1 MEFRK
6 RWMGLLLAAALGI
19 SCLAGCSQPA
29 AGTTDAAGTNES
41 TAAVANDAAGADES
55 TAAATS
61 AAAEGEGM
69 FTPGTYEGE
78 GKGNNGPIK
87 VSVTFTADSIEK
99 VEIVEHGESAGISD
113 AAIER
118 IPQAIVENQSL
129 AVDTVSAATNSSKGI
144 IEAVSA
150 CVTAAGA
157 DPQALMQKT
166 QDTKEATER
175 DENCGILVIGAGGAG
190 LTAALSAIQ
199 SGAGDV
205 VVIEKQAMFAGASSV
220 AGGLAGG
227 CSKLQRSFGITEDTP
242 EQIFADLMKGGQAN
256 QEDLVRLWAGEMGP
270 TLDWLIENGVPI
282 ESQFS
287 NFPEHTYQRSFMV
300 TGGSG
305 EMLKV
310 LAEDVKAAG
319 GRIDMETKATALLT
333 EDGAVTGAVAE
344 DAQGNT
350 VRYHAEKVV
359 LATGGFGA
367 NTDMLSE
374 DLSVA
379 LFYGVASSTG
389 EGILMAQEAGAEL
402 CFMDY
407 AKMYPTGIQVEE
419 NYARVAT
426 VHTALTTQTSGAILV
441 NREGE
446 RVLNENLDF
455 VSIKNATKEQTDH
468 LLFLVMDQN
477 AYDIWSQSAND
488 SPSPSGRFTFEEQEA
503 WFEADGVPI
512 FTRSEDIVEAAKA
525 AGIDG
530 EALKATVAEWNQM
543 VKDGKDSR
551 FGREELTALEEGGAW
566 YIIEEKLRFATTLG
580 GVTINTGFE
589 VLNGEGN
596 AILGLYAAGECVG
609 GAHGYESMPTC
620 MLSWAVTSG
629 KLAGAA
635 VAEVVK

>member
-1 MEFRK
+1 MNGLTK
-6 RWMGLLLAAALGI
+6 RWTGLLLAAALGI

-29 AGTTDAAGTNES
+29 AGTSEAAAGES
-41 TAAVANDAAGADES
+41 TAATQAP
-55 TAAATS
+55 ATS
-61 AAAEGEGM
+61 AAPETTAAESEGI
-69 FTPGTYEGE
+69 FTPGAYEAE

-99 VEIVEHGESAGISD
+99 VEIVEHGETAGISD

-129 AVDTVSAATNSSKGI
+129 AVDTVSGATNSSKGI
-144 IEAVSA
+144 LEAVAA

-157 DPQALMQKT
+157 DPQALMQEA
-166 QDTKEATER
+166 QGTKEAQER
-175 DENCGILVIGAGGAG
+175 DEECAILVIGAGGAG

-199 SGAGDV
+199 AGAQDV

-227 CSKLQRSFGITEDTP
+227 CSELQRSFGITEDTP
-242 EQIFADLMKGGQAN
+242 EQIFEDIMKGGQAN
-256 QEDLVRLWAGEMGP
+256 QEDLVRLWAGEMGT

-287 NFPEHTYQRSFMV
+287 NFPEHTHQRSFMV

-319 GRIDMETKATALLT
+319 GRIDMETEATALLT
-333 EDGAVTGAVAE
+333 ENGAVTGAVAK

-350 VRYHAEKVV
+350 VRYHADSVI
-359 LATGGFGA
+359 LASGGFGA
-367 NTDMLSE
+367 NTDMLSD

-389 EGILMAQEAGAEL
+389 EGIRMAQEAGAEL

-407 AKMYPTGIQVEE
+407 AKMYPTGIQVEK

-468 LLFLVMDQN
+468 LLFLVMDKN

-512 FTRSEDIVEAAKA
+512 FTRSGDIAEAAEA
-525 AGIDG
+525 AGIDA
-530 EALKATVAEWNQM
+530 EALKATVEEWNQM

-551 FGREELTALEEGGAW
+551 FGREELTALEDGAW
-566 YIIEEKLRFATTLG
+566 YIIEQKLRFATTLG

-589 VLNGEGN
+589 VLDGEGN
-596 AILGLYAAGECVG
+596 AIPGLYAAGECVG

-635 VAEVVK
+635 VAAVVK